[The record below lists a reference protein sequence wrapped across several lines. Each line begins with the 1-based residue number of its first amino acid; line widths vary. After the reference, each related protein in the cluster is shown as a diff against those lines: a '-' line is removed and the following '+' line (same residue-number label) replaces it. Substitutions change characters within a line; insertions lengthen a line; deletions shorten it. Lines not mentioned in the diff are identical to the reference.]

1 MKSEI
6 GELVRF
12 YVMRGIRYETML
24 DKGVYGKRLQ
34 QLLKEE
40 HDIITTQSTQDRQS
54 TPQIQPPEALLQNQ
68 TC

>member
-1 MKSEI
+1 MKDEI

-12 YVMRGIRYETML
+12 YFMRGIRYETML
-24 DKGVYGKRLQ
+24 GKGVYGKRLQ

-40 HDIITTQSTQDRQS
+40 HDISTTQSTQNRQS
-54 TPQIQPPEALLQNQ
+54 TPQIQPPKSLLQNQ